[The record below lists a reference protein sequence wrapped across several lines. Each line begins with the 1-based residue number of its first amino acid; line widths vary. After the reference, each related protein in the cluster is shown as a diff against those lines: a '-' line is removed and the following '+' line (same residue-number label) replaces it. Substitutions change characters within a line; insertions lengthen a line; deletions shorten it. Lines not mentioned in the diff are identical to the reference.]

1 MLLVLKLAWR
11 NVHRNTR
18 RSILTVLI
26 FAVGLAT
33 LVISNALYDGFH
45 EKMVVNAV
53 RIFIGHLQVHAE
65 GFHANPTVDKCF
77 VPPPETSLDLLQVAA
92 RARRVR
98 FQSLASTAATSQGVM
113 VVGIE
118 PEREAQ
124 VTNLKKSLVSGTYLG
139 SGAEDRQSCLV
150 GERLMESLRL
160 EPGEKLV
167 LFGQAYDGS
176 IAAAACRV
184 SGVCR
189 TGNPEI
195 DRSFVWMP
203 IVAAQEMLGYGDRI
217 SELVFL
223 TRRSNEVPAAEREL
237 ERRLAG
243 AGLEVLSWKEVAPDI
258 VQLVELDIAMQTVL
272 MIIISIIVALAIMNT
287 MLMAIQERFTEFGV
301 MAAIGTRPGQIIAVL
316 MTESF
321 FLGLLGLAA
330 GALVTMLG
338 LIYLF
343 WHGVNLSAFSAGV
356 MKLIGMDTTVR
367 PLVQLKQV
375 VVSSLVVL
383 LSGTLVSIL
392 PALRAAH
399 LEPVEAIRH
408 I

>member
-1 MLLVLKLAWR
+1 
-11 NVHRNTR
+11 
-18 RSILTVLI
+18 
-26 FAVGLAT
+26 
-33 LVISNALYDGFH
+33 
-45 EKMVVNAV
+45 
-53 RIFIGHLQVHAE
+53 
-65 GFHANPTVDKCF
+65 
-77 VPPPETSLDLLQVAA
+77 
-92 RARRVR
+92 
-98 FQSLASTAATSQGVM
+98 
-113 VVGIE
+113 
-118 PEREAQ
+118 
-124 VTNLKKSLVSGTYLG
+124 
-139 SGAEDRQSCLV
+139 
-150 GERLMESLRL
+150 
-160 EPGEKLV
+160 
-167 LFGQAYDGS
+167 
-176 IAAAACRV
+176 
-184 SGVCR
+184 
-189 TGNPEI
+189 
-195 DRSFVWMP
+195 
-203 IVAAQEMLGYGDRI
+203 
-217 SELVFL
+217 
-223 TRRSNEVPAAEREL
+223 
-237 ERRLAG
+237 
-243 AGLEVLSWKEVAPDI
+243 
-258 VQLVELDIAMQTVL
+258 LDIAMQTVL